1 VNSQPKENTRLL
13 PKFLISASR
22 GPINGFSKLFVRLGL
37 GPNALSL
44 LGMAAGVG
52 TGVLI
57 WQGLPLWAL
66 AAGSLCGLF
75 DLCDGQVAR
84 LTGRTSD
91 FGAFLDSTL
100 DRYTE
105 FFMYAGAAAWMDRPW
120 AYLLAGLAFLGSVG
134 VSYTRARA
142 EGLGLQ
148 CKSGWLQRGERIVLL
163 GLAIVVG
170 VATNRLKFT
179 LAVVLGAVGLL
190 SNITTI
196 QRILYVFRLIGK
208 KTSPV
213 GPPPN
218 PGREAPL

>member
-1 VNSQPKENTRLL
+1 MKSQPKENPRLL
-13 PKFLISASR
+13 PKAVISGSR
-22 GPINGFSKLFVRLGL
+22 GPINGLARLFIKLGL

-66 AAGSLCGLF
+66 GAGFLCGVF

-84 LTGRTSD
+84 LTGRTSA
-91 FGAFLDSTL
+91 FGAFFDSTL

-148 CKSGWLQRGERIVLL
+148 CKSGWLQRGERLVLL

-170 VATNRLKFT
+170 VATRRLLLT
-179 LAVVLGAVGLL
+179 LAIVLGAIGLL
-190 SNITTI
+190 SNITAV
-196 QRILYVFRLIGK
+196 QRILYVYRLIGK
-208 KTSPV
+208 NPPRAE
-213 GPPPN
+213 PPPKT
-218 PGREAPL
+218 GA

>member
-1 VNSQPKENTRLL
+1 MGQPQKEQTRLL
-13 PKFLISASR
+13 PKALISGSL
-22 GPINGFSKLFVRLGL
+22 GPINLLSRLFIRLGL

-57 WQGLPLWAL
+57 WRGRPLWAL
-66 AAGSLCGLF
+66 GAGLLCGVF

-84 LTGRTSD
+84 LTGRTSA

-148 CKSGWLQRGERIVLL
+148 CKSGWLQRGERLVLL
-163 GLAIVVG
+163 ALAIVIGLAVDELRT
-170 VATNRLKFT
+170 A
-179 LAVVLGAVGLL
+179 LAVVLGTIALL
-190 SNITTI
+190 SNVTAV
-196 QRILYVFRLIGK
+196 QRIIFVYRRIGK
-208 KTSPV
+208 AS
-213 GPPPN
+213 GPAS
-218 PGREAPL
+218 G